1 MKSILYILVITFISS
16 NLYAETKDDTSDILK
31 KIAERKHAQYEREK
45 AKSKK
50 EFNDPHNKYI
60 RELEKKHYGKVVNG
74 DKEQQK
80 LHQDIVNSVKN

>member
-1 MKSILYILVITFISS
+1 MKTILYILIITFISL
-16 NLYAETKDDTSDILK
+16 NLQAKDDTSDILK

-45 AKSKK
+45 AKREK

-74 DKEQQK
+74 DKEQQV
-80 LHQDIVNSVKN
+80 LHQDIVNSVK

>member
-1 MKSILYILVITFISS
+1 MKSILYILLITFISS
-16 NLYAETKDDTSDILK
+16 NLYASNDTYEEKMK
-31 KIAERKHAQYEREK
+31 KRLERKLKEINERK
-45 AKSKK
+45 AKIDK